1 VRGILIR
8 VGVDQAFGGW
18 NAPVDPDSLDFAYVP
33 IPEGPQRRGLET
45 CYSAMVPALS
55 RFPGICLPSSLAT
68 RATHLDPD
76 FEYLTYGDNSVRRGR
91 AIADFKKD
99 DFLVF
104 FAGLRPAG
112 AWADPLLYAVIGFYC
127 VQQCVRLS
135 EIPRERWRENAHTRR
150 TEHRPTDI
158 IIRAEPGVSGR
169 LRRCIVI
176 GEWRDRAYRVRRD
189 ILKHWGGI
197 SCRNGYIQRS
207 AVPPTL
213 LHPERFL
220 SWFQRH
226 NPELLATNNPS
237 E

>member
-1 VRGILIR
+1 M
-8 VGVDQAFGGW
+8 
-18 NAPVDPDSLDFAYVP
+18 SL
-33 IPEGPQRRGLET
+33 
-45 CYSAMVPALS
+45 PA
-55 RFPGICLPSSLAT
+55 SLVT

-76 FEYLTYGDNSVRRGR
+76 FAYLTYGDNGVRRGR
-91 AIADFKKD
+91 GLADFKKD

-112 AWADPLLYAVIGFYC
+112 PWADPLIYAVIGFYR
-127 VQQCVRLS
+127 VQQCIRLS
-135 EIPRERWRENAHTRR
+135 DIPRERWCENAHTRR
-150 TEHRPTDI
+150 TEHRSTDI

-176 GEWRDRAYRVRRD
+176 GEWRDRAYRVRGD
-189 ILKHWGGI
+189 ILDAWGGI
-197 SCRNGYIQRS
+197 SYSNGYIQRS

-220 SWFQRH
+220 SWFQGH
-226 NPELLATNNPS
+226 KPELLAVNNPS